1 METRKSQA
9 NCTAVKNIQKL
20 IVNAYAGHGVH
31 NGIVYIARNGKT
43 GYSACAVGKDHGR
56 DQPY

>member
-1 METRKSQA
+1 LNPMETRKSQA

-31 NGIVYIARNGKT
+31 NGIVYIAERENG
-43 GYSACAVGKDHGR
+43 V
-56 DQPY
+56 